1 MDPHDIYD
9 DVIDLTR
16 QSVFTGGEEIKEEAS
31 LRQLQVSGVAIL
43 EAFANDNDIQYM
55 QICSTNI
62 GMIRT
67 YQKRYKQKAAT
78 SREGG
83 RV

>member
-16 QSVFTGGEEIKEEAS
+16 KSVFTGGEEIKEEAS
-31 LRQLQVSGVAIL
+31 LKQLQVSGMAIL
-43 EAFANDNDIQYM
+43 EGFANDNDIQYM

-67 YQKRYKQKAAT
+67 YQKRYRKRGA
-78 SREGG
+78 
-83 RV
+83 